1 MPADPQKPDLAALQ
15 KALGHR
21 FADTTLLEEALVHPS
36 ANPRRSR
43 ARSARRSGGRSD
55 AAKTPDTLARDYNRL
70 EFIGDRVLGLIVA
83 TLLAKTYP
91 DAAAGELA
99 LRYNALVKQ
108 ESLARFAQDLGLG
121 EFIQFS
127 RSERDSGGAGKPAI
141 LADALEAV
149 IAALYLDGG
158 LAPAEHFVATH
169 MQPQLAQSLSG
180 AAKDA
185 KTALQEWAAAR
196 LQQVPRYD
204 VVSIEG
210 PPHEPRFTVS
220 VALGDGEPELGRG
233 GSKRAA
239 EQEAA
244 GKLLKRLGGE

>member
-1 MPADPQKPDLAALQ
+1 MSDDASKPGLDTLQ
-15 KALGHR
+15 QALGHR
-21 FADTTLLEEALVHPS
+21 FAEPKLLEEALVHPS

-43 ARSARRSGGRSD
+43 AKSARRG
-55 AAKTPDTLARDYNRL
+55 AAKTEAARDYNRL

-83 TLLAKTYP
+83 TLLAKAFP

-99 LRYNALVKQ
+99 LRYNALVRQ

-121 EFIQFS
+121 EHIQLS

-158 LAPAEHFVATH
+158 LAAAEQFVSRH
-169 MQPQLAQSLSG
+169 MAPHLDDSSYAG

-196 LQQVPRYD
+196 GQNVPRYQ
-204 VVSIEG
+204 VASIEG
-210 PPHEPRFTVS
+210 PPHEPRFTVE
-220 VALGDGEPELGRG
+220 VALGDGEPEQGKG

-244 GKLLKRLGGE
+244 GRLLRRLEQST